1 MKIALGVGRKDGNAC
16 SPSSCSDRG
25 RTILG
30 VRGGEHFEG
39 PAKFARDGDL
49 QPDKA
54 AELANEIGE
63 LLVGAENE
71 RRNETLQC
79 LMNSHIRTHACLY

>member
-1 MKIALGVGRKDGNAC
+1 MKIVLGDGRKDGHAC

-39 PAKFARDGDL
+39 PAKYARDGDL
-49 QPDKA
+49 QPEKA
-54 AELANEIGE
+54 AELAKEIGK
-63 LLVGAENE
+63 LLWVQSTQEEMKHCA
-71 RRNETLQC
+71 
-79 LMNSHIRTHACLY
+79 